1 MTIHCTDVADLVD
14 VCARLAE
21 KGLTFEASTDTLTIT
36 LTGGY

>member
-1 MTIHCTDVADLVD
+1 MQIRCAHIADLID

-21 KGLTFEASTDTLTIT
+21 KGITFEASTETMIIT